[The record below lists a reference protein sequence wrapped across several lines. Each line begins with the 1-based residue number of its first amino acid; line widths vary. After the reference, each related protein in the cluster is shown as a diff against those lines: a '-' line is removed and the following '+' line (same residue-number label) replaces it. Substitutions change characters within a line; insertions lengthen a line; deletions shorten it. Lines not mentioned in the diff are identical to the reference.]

1 MADISICGTGR
12 IGLGGLHRSA
22 TMLIAAGLALG
33 GCFSSRQPLI
43 GPADGVKLFG
53 DGGLAKR
60 VSYASMGGGPLA
72 EDVRFSWV
80 GDSYVISDGR
90 GRREPLSYRLA
101 VLKGDW
107 FITQRTEPGGV
118 DYGLARRVGEQ
129 IYVYAVQCVD
139 LSDADRAGLGLRLG
153 GDGTCLIGSLPQ
165 LRATMTLVA
174 SRHPQAEGYY
184 EVVGPTRP

>member
-1 MADISICGTGR
+1 MADVSITGAVR
-12 IGLGGLHRSA
+12 VNSRGVHRSA

-90 GRREPLSYRLA
+90 GRREPLNYRLA